1 MEVFIKDEDKKWDI
15 SYDLANQNNSLDC
28 KDHRA
33 LIVKSLDQH
42 DAEVRAEERKKWQD
56 KFDELKEYIKENS
69 ITYNGFDDPNFSRNK
84 MYVRGANVLE
94 KITELKGE

>member
-1 MEVFIKDEDKKWDI
+1 MEVYVRDEDKKWDI

-42 DAEVRAEERKKWQD
+42 DLEIRADERKK
-56 KFDELKEYIKENS
+56 
-69 ITYNGFDDPNFSRNK
+69 
-84 MYVRGANVLE
+84 VLE
-94 KITELKGE
+94 WAKQNKNNVGIDIVDYESLKTRLNIKGE